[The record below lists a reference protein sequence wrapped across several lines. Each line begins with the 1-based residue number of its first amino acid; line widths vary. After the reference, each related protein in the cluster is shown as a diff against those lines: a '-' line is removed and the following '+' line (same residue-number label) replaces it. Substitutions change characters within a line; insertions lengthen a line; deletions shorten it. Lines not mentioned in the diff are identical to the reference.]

1 MRPMKRFGILLKA
14 LLFPAKNGNFWIR
27 VPQKFKTKEDKN
39 NFIYST
45 LEILNLKTE
54 IDDNENSKH

>member
-1 MRPMKRFGILLKA
+1 MRPMKNFGILLKA
-14 LLFPAKNGNFWIR
+14 LFNTQSSGIFWIR

-45 LEILNLKTE
+45 LELLNLRTE
-54 IDDNENSKH
+54 IDGQDSE